1 MTDFWQSLLVYL
13 LVLWCFW
20 RAVKKFAPNGVWQMQ
35 ARLSYAFESRNAGW
49 LKHIGRALRPAIARI
64 GHIRGERHAACRFDL
79 ARRRLGEQSNFPMT
93 GVKPERDG

>member
-35 ARLSYAFESRNAGW
+35 ARLSYAFESRNSGW
-49 LKHIGRALRPAIARI
+49 LKHIGRALRPAIAI
-64 GHIRGERHAACRFDL
+64 PAGCNSHCTNCKTCA
-79 ARRRLGEQSNFPMT
+79 
-93 GVKPERDG
+93 